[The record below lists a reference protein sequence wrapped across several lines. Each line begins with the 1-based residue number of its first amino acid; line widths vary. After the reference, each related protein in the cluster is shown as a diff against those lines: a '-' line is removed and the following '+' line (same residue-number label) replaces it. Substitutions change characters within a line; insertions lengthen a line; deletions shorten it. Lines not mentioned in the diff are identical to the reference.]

1 MAVKVIPATINAD
14 IVTSKEYTIVIDGVV
29 EIEKSVDTKAFFDGL
44 FDMMIEYIER
54 HKALAALT
62 ITHEEYTDPDS
73 EHGFNGR
80 STT

>member
-1 MAVKVIPATINAD
+1 
-14 IVTSKEYTIVIDGVV
+14 VTDLQIREAELKQSSV